1 MSYKIVIEP
10 RAIFDIQNAVDYY
23 DLKQVGLGKY
33 FYQSLEEAIEVLSKN
48 TSFKLDI
55 RIIMVFP
62 LKNFHS

>member
-23 DLKQVGLGKY
+23 DLKQVGFCEY

>member
-48 TSFKLDI
+48 PSFKLDI